1 VDWTLPALG
10 FGLDASADVASD
22 SWKSPNTA
30 ASFDVGGK
38 HRALV
43 RQGDLPG
50 ESTGFFRLIKR
61 AFTKLQILL
70 PGEIAAPGTPT
81 GKTGTPVPQAAGTAF
96 DVIVNA
102 VDDDW
107 NLATITTDMISLTT
121 TDPTA
126 TLPAN
131 RTLSGGTTTF
141 SVTFND
147 IGSFTVTATDVTD
160 NTKAPVTS
168 APVTVDW

>member
-1 VDWTLPALG
+1 
-10 FGLDASADVASD
+10 
-22 SWKSPNTA
+22 
-30 ASFDVGGK
+30 
-38 HRALV
+38 
-43 RQGDLPG
+43 
-50 ESTGFFRLIKR
+50 
-61 AFTKLQILL
+61 LQILL
-70 PGEIAAPGTPT
+70 PGETAAPGTPT
-81 GKTGTPVPQAAGTAF
+81 GKTGTPLPQVAGTAF

-107 NLATITTDMISLTT
+107 NLATITTDMISITT
-121 TDPTA
+121 TEPTA

-131 RTLSGGTTTF
+131 KTLAGGSTTF

-147 IGSFTVTATDVTD
+147 VGSFTVTATDVTD